1 MDLFDD
7 TTFNKPTEMAFNE
20 MRSNFTI
27 YQGGKKLLEGK
38 NLIVDLHIHSKYSP
52 DSTVEP
58 KTILKVAKERGLQG
72 VAVTDHSTIRGG
84 LETLKINNDPRFL
97 VIVGSEI
104 ETDKGD
110 IIGLFLTKEIRST
123 RANEVI
129 KEIKEQGGIVLW
141 AHPYREGK
149 NLLPS
154 NLIKSVDVIEGVN
167 AKTYESQNMLAQQ
180 LAEKYHK
187 PVVGASDA
195 HTASEIGNAAT
206 MVNCSNIEAIKDSII
221 KGKTQIIGFKLSY
234 DHLYDFQLPVQQ
246 QA

>member
-1 MDLFDD
+1 
-7 TTFNKPTEMAFNE
+7 
-20 MRSNFTI
+20 
-27 YQGGKKLLEGK
+27 
-38 NLIVDLHIHSKYSP
+38 LIVDLHIHSKYSP

-72 VAVTDHSTIRGG
+72 VAVTDHNTIRGG

-104 ETDKGD
+104 ETDDKED
-110 IIGLFLTKEIRST
+110 IIGLFLTKEIQST
-123 RANEVI
+123 RTKEVI

-154 NLIKSVDVIEGVN
+154 NLIKSVDVIEGFN
-167 AKTYESQNMLAQQ
+167 AKTYESQNLSAQQ
-180 LAEKYHK
+180 LAERYHK

-195 HTASEIGNAAT
+195 HSASEIGNAAT

-221 KGKTQIIGFKLSY
+221 KGKMQIIGFKLSY
-234 DHLYDFQLPVQQ
+234 DHLYDFQLPAQQ

>member
-1 MDLFDD
+1 
-7 TTFNKPTEMAFNE
+7 
-20 MRSNFTI
+20 
-27 YQGGKKLLEGK
+27 
-38 NLIVDLHIHSKYSP
+38 LIVDLHIHSKYSP

-72 VAVTDHSTIRGG
+72 VAVTDHNTIRGG

-104 ETDKGD
+104 ETDDKED
-110 IIGLFLTKEIRST
+110 IIGLFLTKEIQST
-123 RANEVI
+123 RTKEVI

-154 NLIKSVDVIEGVN
+154 NLIKSVDVIEGFN
-167 AKTYESQNMLAQQ
+167 AKTYESQNLSAQQ
-180 LAEKYHK
+180 LAERYHK

-195 HTASEIGNAAT
+195 HSASEIGNAAT

-234 DHLYDFQLPVQQ
+234 DHLYDFQLPAQQ

>member
-1 MDLFDD
+1 M
-7 TTFNKPTEMAFNE
+7 
-20 MRSNFTI
+20 
-27 YQGGKKLLEGK
+27 
-38 NLIVDLHIHSKYSP
+38 IVDLHIHSKYSP

-72 VAVTDHSTIRGG
+72 VAVTDHNTIRGG

-104 ETDKGD
+104 ETDDKED
-110 IIGLFLTKEIRST
+110 IIGLFLTKEIQST
-123 RANEVI
+123 RTKEVI

-154 NLIKSVDVIEGVN
+154 NLIKSVDVIEGFN
-167 AKTYESQNMLAQQ
+167 AKTYESQNLSAQQ
-180 LAEKYHK
+180 LAERYHK

-195 HTASEIGNAAT
+195 HSASEIGNAAT

-234 DHLYDFQLPVQQ
+234 DHLYDFQLPAQQ